1 MNWLLDWRLWLF
13 AISLIKDAIIICGI
27 FLVKYNDLKHLS
39 KDMAEIK
46 TFMKDASKELNK
58 LSDRVS
64 RVEGKLE

>member
-64 RVEGKLE
+64 KMEGKLE